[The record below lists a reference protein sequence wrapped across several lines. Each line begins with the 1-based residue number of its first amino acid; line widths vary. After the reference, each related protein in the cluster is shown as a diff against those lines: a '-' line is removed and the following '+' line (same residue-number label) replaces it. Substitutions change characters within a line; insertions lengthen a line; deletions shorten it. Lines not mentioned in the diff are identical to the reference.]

1 MAGCGWLHREQTD
14 LIASLREENRVL
26 KARLGGQ
33 RLRFE
38 DDERR
43 RLGEL
48 GHRLGRRLLAQVATV
63 VTPEFWDSTRM
74 VSRGSSTIFESEI
87 REASKGQ
94 AIPRMVCL
102 SLNLAALPRRIR
114 LFLVGR
120 RRVLRLQSVFHSWV
134 LAQRTA
140 RSRVGPALASNI
152 SLIVTLGN

>member
-1 MAGCGWLHREQTD
+1 VILLQLLIAAVCRWLHREQTD

-63 VTPEFWDSTRM
+63 VTPEFWD
-74 VSRGSSTIFESEI
+74 I
-87 REASKGQ
+87 REWCHEGHQQS
-94 AIPRMVCL
+94 
-102 SLNLAALPRRIR
+102 SSRR
-114 LFLVGR
+114 
-120 RRVLRLQSVFHSWV
+120 
-134 LAQRTA
+134 
-140 RSRVGPALASNI
+140 
-152 SLIVTLGN
+152 